1 MVYNNMNDEN
11 VYNGNSVHYITIQFN
26 TMQYL
31 MLLWV
36 ACVLELVALQ
46 PQTMGVVCVCV
57 IYYIFSFRISLIHGL
72 VTLMLSLVY
81 ASGTISGIVNGT
93 SSLVS
98 GTVSGASGTVN
109 GTSSMV
115 SGTVNGTSN
124 MVSGASGT
132 VNGTSSMVSG
142 ASGTVNGTSN
152 MVSGT
157 VNGTSG
163 IVSGT
168 NGTVSGTSDG
178 GGGQGAVEVGE
189 GAGGLKVCHSVPRPP
204 QDPLSG
210 HQSLHPHRAPGVDA
224 SSADTNLSPQP
235 KPVAIGET
243 SAGIVEDTRTVHR

>member
-1 MVYNNMNDEN
+1 MCTRAGSSAASDHGCGV
-11 VYNGNSVHYITIQFN
+11 V
-26 TMQYL
+26 
-31 MLLWV
+31 W
-36 ACVLELVALQ
+36 C
-46 PQTMGVVCVCV
+46 GVVCVLYN
-57 IYYIFSFRISLIHGL
+57 YYIYSFRISLIHGL

-98 GTVSGASGTVN
+98 G
-109 GTSSMV
+109 
-115 SGTVNGTSN
+115 
-124 MVSGASGT
+124 
-132 VNGTSSMVSG
+132 

-157 VNGTSG
+157 SGTVNGTSG
-163 IVSGT
+163 TVSGT

-178 GGGQGAVEVGE
+178 GGGQGAVEAGE

-210 HQSLHPHRAPGVDA
+210 HQSLHPHWALGVDA
-224 SSADTNLSPQP
+224 SSADTNLGPQP